1 MIDPSES
8 ARVGAP
14 GPPDDMTPA
23 RLPVPAGL
31 GRLLVLAVVFVC
43 AACGLV
49 YELEL
54 VALATYLVGD
64 SVTQASVVLSVMVFA
79 MGVGALLAKRL
90 RCRAAVGFGA
100 VEAGLALVGGTSAMA
115 LYACFAWFGQSRSAL
130 VGFSLAIGIL
140 IGAEVPLLMTLI
152 QRVRR
157 QDAGGAVADLFA
169 ADYVGALVGGL
180 AFPFLLLPGFGQL
193 TGALLT
199 GAVNAVAGAVLVLWL
214 FRRDL
219 SARARWALFGA
230 NAVVLALLAA
240 GVVLATPFER
250 AARLAVYGSS
260 ARVAVQTGVQ
270 EVVMTGGTG
279 AGAGAG
285 HGRKG
290 SGGPL
295 ALYLDGRLRVSAE
308 NEFRYHEAL
317 VHPAMAGG
325 PHGRV
330 LVLGG
335 GDGLAVREILRYRTV
350 RSVTVV
356 ELDPGVLRL
365 ARTDPGLTRLNRHSL
380 ADPRVRTVTADAFD
394 WLRQQGVRGP
404 GRRAAP
410 YDVIVSD
417 LPDPGITACTK
428 LYSQEFYG
436 WRRSCWPTTGG
447 WWCTPGRRSS
457 ARGCIGRWSRRSGRW
472 AWRRCR
478 TGCPA
483 GPRPSPA
490 ARTARRAPCR
500 PRAIPQ
506 LTPGGPPG
514 PGRRS
519 AVRDPVLGLRTGR
532 AAPSG
537 VRPGPRRSAA
547 GRSQRR
553 GTVGRPACGDPRA
566 EGRAAGVDA
575 DASAVSGLSG
585 PGAGRCR
592 GGGRPLRTT
601 GGAGGGQRRGG
612 SGPVVPARWQKVP
625 RGRARVPGRWV
636 GSHVMEHEVYVPFPV
651 GTVRQALTE
660 PERVARCVPGVQLD
674 ADAAPGCPEGGCD
687 CVSEAPPSPIAAR

>member
-1 MIDPSES
+1 MIDPPEP
-8 ARVGAP
+8 AP
-14 GPPDDMTPA
+14 TGVLGPPEDLTPA

-31 GRLLVLAVVFVC
+31 GRLLVLGVVFVC

-100 VEAGLALVGGTSAMA
+100 VEAGLALVGGASAMA

-180 AFPFLLLPGFGQL
+180 AFPFLLLPSFGQL

-199 GAVNAVAGAVLVLWL
+199 GGVNAVAGGVLVLWL

-219 SARARWALFGA
+219 TARARWALLGA
-230 NAVVLALLAA
+230 NALVLALLAT

-250 AARLAVYGSS
+250 AARQAVYGSS
-260 ARVAVQTGVQ
+260 ARVAVQTGIQ

-279 AGAGAG
+279 DGAGAG
-285 HGRKG
+285 RGRKG

-308 NEFRYHEAL
+308 TEFRYHEAL

-325 PHGRV
+325 PHHRV

-335 GDGLAVREILRYRTV
+335 GDGLAVREILRYRSV

-356 ELDPGVLRL
+356 ELDPGVLHL
-365 ARTDPGLTRLNRHSL
+365 ARTDPGLSRLNRHSL
-380 ADPRVRTVTADAFD
+380 SDPRVHVVTEDAFD
-394 WLRQQGVRGP
+394 WLRERGMRGG
-404 GRRAAP
+404 GRRPTP

-417 LPDPGITACTK
+417 LPDPGIAASTK

-436 WRRSCWPTTGG
+436 LAARMLAEDGRLVVHAGPPVERARLYWTVEATVRSVGLATVPYRL
-447 WWCTPGRRSS
+447 PGRPSS
-457 ARGCIGRWSRRSGRW
+457 FY
-472 AWRRCR
+472 
-478 TGCPA
+478 
-483 GPRPSPA
+483 
-490 ARTARRAPCR
+490 
-500 PRAIPQ
+500 
-506 LTPGGPPG
+506 GGPD
-514 PGRRS
+514 R
-519 AVRDPVLGLRTGR
+519 AADPLPLVDAEVPA
-532 AAPSG
+532 AAPS
-537 VRPGPRRSAA
+537 A
-547 GRSQRR
+547 GRGRYWGFVLAARHRPRFGLAPDAPPLGGLGREELEAGRR
-553 GTVGRPACGDPRA
+553 GVA
-566 EGRAAGVDA
+566 
-575 DASAVSGLSG
+575 
-585 PGAGRCR
+585 
-592 GGGRPLRTT
+592 
-601 GGAGGGQRRGG
+601 
-612 SGPVVPARWQKVP
+612 
-625 RGRARVPGRWV
+625 RGRIPGLPASTLIHPRYL
-636 GSHVMEHEVYVPFPV
+636 G
-651 GTVRQALTE
+651 
-660 PERVARCVPGVQLD
+660 
-674 ADAAPGCPEGGCD
+674 
-687 CVSEAPPSPIAAR
+687 

>member
-14 GPPDDMTPA
+14 GPPDVMTPA

-100 VEAGLALVGGTSAMA
+100 VEAGLALVGGSSAMA

-230 NAVVLALLAA
+230 NALVLALLAA
-240 GVVLATPFER
+240 GVALATPFER

-279 AGAGAG
+279 TGAGAG

-335 GDGLAVREILRYRTV
+335 GDGLAVREILRYRAV

-394 WLRQQGVRGP
+394 WLRQQGARGP
-404 GRRAAP
+404 GRRAEP

-417 LPDPGITACTK
+417 LPDPGITVCTK

-436 WRRSCWPTTGG
+436 LAAQLLAGDGRLVVHAGPPVERARLYWTVESTVRSVGLATVPY
-447 WWCTPGRRSS
+447 RQ
-457 ARGCIGRWSRRSGRW
+457 SGR
-472 AWRRCR
+472 
-478 TGCPA
+478 
-483 GPRPSPA
+483 PA
-490 ARTARRAPCR
+490 AFS
-500 PRAIPQ
+500 
-506 LTPGGPPG
+506 GGPD
-514 PGRRS
+514 RS
-519 AVRDPVLGLRTGR
+519 AGAVPPVDAEAPAA

-537 VRPGPRRSAA
+537 TRYWGFVLAARHPPAFGLAPDAPPLAGLSAGELRA
-547 GRSQRR
+547 GR
-553 GTVGRPACGDPRA
+553 RA
-566 EGRAAGVDA
+566 ETRERWTGLP
-575 DASAVSGLSG
+575 ASTLMH
-585 PGAGRCR
+585 
-592 GGGRPLRTT
+592 
-601 GGAGGGQRRGG
+601 
-612 SGPVVPARWQKVP
+612 P
-625 RGRARVPGRWV
+625 R
-636 GSHVMEHEVYVPFPV
+636 Y
-651 GTVRQALTE
+651 Q
-660 PERVARCVPGVQLD
+660 D
-674 ADAAPGCPEGGCD
+674 
-687 CVSEAPPSPIAAR
+687 